1 MIMIMFKRMIMIM
14 IMITIMVLIVKKHKP
29 GVFYGSNEEDDVDA

>member
-14 IMITIMVLIVKKHKP
+14 ILITIMVLIVKNQKH
-29 GVFYGSNEEDDVDA
+29 GIFYGPNEEDDVDA